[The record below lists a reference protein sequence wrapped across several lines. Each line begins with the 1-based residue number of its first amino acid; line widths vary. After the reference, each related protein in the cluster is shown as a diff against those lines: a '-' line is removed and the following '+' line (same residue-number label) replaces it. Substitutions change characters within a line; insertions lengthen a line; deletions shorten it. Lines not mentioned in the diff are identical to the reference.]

1 MLSLHDHGPGAYVR
15 MQHLSAFSLFSALAP
30 EDDKRFSSQCSISDF
45 AENELVLDFEDDTH
59 DVFLIASGQVRVILR
74 IATGREVI
82 LGEMGEGAFFG
93 ELAAIDGT
101 RRSAN
106 ITAMVRTGLIRVPQ
120 AVFADILRE
129 CPHVALELMRTMSA
143 RIRGLNTRLAEHSF
157 LAAKYRLYSELIRLS
172 RPRKGHDGQR
182 TISPPPVQQDL
193 AERIGCR
200 REVVSR
206 EIARLE
212 RENIIERTRGAI
224 VLARMGELN
233 RRLTEGWERGG

>member
-1 MLSLHDHGPGAYVR
+1 MVPGANLR

-30 EDDKRFSSQCSISDF
+30 EADKRFSGQCSISDL
-45 AENELVLDFEDDTH
+45 AENELVLDFDDDTH
-59 DVFLIASGQVRVILR
+59 DVFLIATGQVRVILR

-106 ITAMVRTGLIRVPQ
+106 ITAMVRTRLIRVPQ
-120 AVFADILRE
+120 AVFVEILRE
-129 CPHVALELMRTMSA
+129 SPDVALELMRTMSA

-212 RENIIERTRGAI
+212 REQVIERTRGAI
-224 VLARMGELN
+224 VLARMDELN